1 MAEVFLNVSAW
12 VVSTPNTT
20 KTLRGTMS
28 KKKFSHLV
36 EISSTLQELRKDL
49 VEKGSTLQKLLNVP
63 YPNANAVCAA
73 VGEIQHLLERDD
85 ICDVRGF
92 RPCQGRQQ
100 EKSNLRRKRCSQ
112 GEFFIDCLLRPCISL
127 INLFLCLGDVASDP
141 QLRASVVRSFRA

>member
-1 MAEVFLNVSAW
+1 MFAW

-28 KKKFSHLV
+28 KNYKKLSHLV
-36 EISSTLQELRKDL
+36 EISSTLQQVRKDL
-49 VEKGSTLQKLLNVP
+49 VEKGSTLQKLLDVT
-63 YPNANAVCAA
+63 YPNAKAVCSA

-85 ICDVRGF
+85 ICNVTVCF
-92 RPCQGRQQ
+92 YPCQGRQQ
-100 EKSNLRRKRCSQ
+100 EKSNLRQKRCSQ

-141 QLRASVVRSFRA
+141 QLRASVVRSF